1 MKRSILVLL
10 GAAFAL
16 CIAPQVR
23 AADTGWYLGAGGGA
37 GRIGFRIED
46 FTQGV
51 NERQDDLKPAGK
63 VFAGY
68 MFNPNW
74 GIETAY
80 ASLGTFRYQYDAGT
94 GGTASLD
101 YKVRGVSFSG
111 VGNAPL
117 TDRFSLFARIGLFYS
132 DVRNTVTDSNGTL
145 AALLATPGTESKKR
159 KTSGTYAIGMQYEM
173 VKHVDWR
180 VEYEDFREVGN
191 VSVGRAQ
198 ASMLSTSI
206 VFTF

>member
-1 MKRSILVLL
+1 MKRTILALL
-10 GAAFAL
+10 GVAFAL
-16 CIAPQVR
+16 CLAPQVR
-23 AADTGWYLGAGGGA
+23 AADTGWYLGAGVGA
-37 GRIGFRIED
+37 GRNGFRIED
-46 FTQGV
+46 FTIGV
-51 NERQDDLKPAGK
+51 NEHQDDLKPAGK

-68 MFNPNW
+68 MFNQNW

-80 ASLGTFRYQYDAGT
+80 ANVGTFRYQYDAGAA
-94 GGTASLD
+94 GTASLD
-101 YKVRGVSFSG
+101 YKVRGISLSG

-145 AALLATPGTESKKR
+145 ATVFVAPGTEFKKR
-159 KTSGTYAIGMQYEM
+159 KTSGTYAIGMQYEV
-173 VKHVDWR
+173 VKHVNWR

-191 VSVGRAQ
+191 QAVGRAQ
-198 ASMLSTSI
+198 ASMLSTGF